1 MEKGISVYI
10 LFISQECLWPVEQMT
25 MVRGGAQTGR
35 EDNIP
40 ALGIL

>member
-25 MVRGGAQTGR
+25 TVGGGAQTGK
-35 EDNIP
+35 EDSIP
-40 ALGIL
+40 ALEIL